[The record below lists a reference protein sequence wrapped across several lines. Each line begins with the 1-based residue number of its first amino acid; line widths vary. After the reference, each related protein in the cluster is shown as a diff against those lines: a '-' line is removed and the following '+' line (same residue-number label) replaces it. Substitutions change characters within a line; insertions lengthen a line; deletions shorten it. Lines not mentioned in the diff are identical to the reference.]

1 MDNPIRD
8 MVDNIL
14 SNKEADALKNFEAAF
29 ASKLSDSLETRKQE
43 VAAEL
48 GEQHM
53 VADKIMKA
61 AEFVGKVFTGEF
73 ARDATEPKEQPKQDA
88 NKPEPKKDNK
98 K

>member
-14 SNKEADALKNFEAAF
+14 SNKESDALKNFEAAF

-43 VAAEL
+43 VAADL
-48 GEQHM
+48 GEQNS
-53 VADKIMKA
+53 VTDKIMQA
-61 AEFVGKVFTGEF
+61 AKFVGKVFTGEMG
-73 ARDATEPKEQPKQDA
+73 REMSEPKQDD